1 LQVQHFFEKS
11 QFPWKL
17 CWVKSLRDF
26 SN

>member
-1 LQVQHFFEKS
+1 LQVQHCLEKS
-11 QFPWKL
+11 QFLWKL